1 MKVLIIEDDPEIIDV
16 VALTL
21 ELKWSDVNLISTFL
35 GEKGVEL
42 AKKELPDII
51 ILDLGLPD
59 ITGFEVLKQIRAFS
73 DVPLVILTVR
83 GEEMDKVR
91 GLELGADDY
100 MVKPF
105 SPGEL
110 LARLK
115 ALLRRGQMPEIKAK
129 VADKLFVRGKL
140 RIDFTSREVSVGDKL
155 VKLGPRE
162 YDLLYMLVTNAGV
175 VLLNQKLLEEVFPEH
190 RADTQF
196 LDVYIKKL
204 REKLEEDPDSPEM
217 ILSEGGIGYKFVGW

>member
-21 ELKWSDVNLISTFL
+21 ELKWSDVSLISTFL

-42 AKKELPDII
+42 AKEELPDII

-115 ALLRRGQMPEIKAK
+115 ALLRRGHMPEIKAK
-129 VADKLFVRGKL
+129 VAGKLFVRGKL

-162 YDLLYMLVTNAGV
+162 YDLLYMLVTNAGM

-190 RADTQF
+190 KDDTQF

-204 REKLEEDPDSPEM
+204 RERLEEDPDSPEM
-217 ILSEGGIGYKFVGW
+217 ILSEGGIGYKFVSW

>member
-21 ELKWSDVNLISTFL
+21 ELKWSDVSLISTFL

-42 AKKELPDII
+42 AKEELPDII

-115 ALLRRGQMPEIKAK
+115 ALLRRGHMPEIKAQ
-129 VADKLFVRGKL
+129 VAGKLFVRGKL

-190 RADTQF
+190 KADTQF

-204 REKLEEDPDSPEM
+204 RERLEEDPDSPEM
-217 ILSEGGIGYKFVGW
+217 ILSEGGIGYKFVSW

>member
-190 RADTQF
+190 KADTQF

-204 REKLEEDPDSPEM
+204 RERLEEDPDSPEM

>member
-190 RADTQF
+190 KADTQF

-204 REKLEEDPDSPEM
+204 RERLEEDPDSPEM
-217 ILSEGGIGYKFVGW
+217 ILSEGGIGYKFVGC

>member
-21 ELKWSDVNLISTFL
+21 ELKWSDVSLISTFL

-115 ALLRRGQMPEIKAK
+115 ALLRRGQMPEIKAQ
-129 VADKLFVRGKL
+129 VAGKLFVRGKL
-140 RIDFTSREVSVGDKL
+140 RIDFTSREVSIGDKL

-190 RADTQF
+190 KADTQF

-204 REKLEEDPDSPEM
+204 RERLEEDPDSPEM
-217 ILSEGGIGYKFVGW
+217 ILSEGGIGYKFVSW

>member
-21 ELKWSDVNLISTFL
+21 ELKWPDVSLISTFL
-35 GEKGVEL
+35 GEKGIEL
-42 AKKELPDII
+42 AQKELPDII

-59 ITGFEVLKQIRAFS
+59 ITGFDVLKQIRAFS

-129 VADKLFVRGKL
+129 VGDKLFVKGKL
-140 RIDFTSREVSVGDKL
+140 RIDFTSREVSVGNKL

-175 VLLNQKLLEEVFPEH
+175 VVLNQKLLEEVFPEH
-190 RADTQF
+190 RGDTQF

-204 REKLEEDPDSPEM
+204 RERLEEDPDSPEM

>member
-21 ELKWSDVNLISTFL
+21 ELKWPDVSLISTFL

-42 AKKELPDII
+42 AQKELPDII

-59 ITGFEVLKQIRAFS
+59 ITGFDVLKQIRAFS

-129 VADKLFVRGKL
+129 VGDKLFVKGKL
-140 RIDFTSREVSVGDKL
+140 RIDFTSREVSVGNKL

-175 VLLNQKLLEEVFPEH
+175 VVLNQKLLEEVFPEH
-190 RADTQF
+190 RGDTQF

-204 REKLEEDPDSPEM
+204 RERLEEDPDSPEM

>member
-21 ELKWSDVNLISTFL
+21 ELKWSDVSLISTFL

-42 AKKELPDII
+42 AKEELPDII

-115 ALLRRGQMPEIKAK
+115 ALLRRGHMPEIKAK
-129 VADKLFVRGKL
+129 VAGKLFVRGRL

-190 RADTQF
+190 KADTQF

-204 REKLEEDPDSPEM
+204 RERLEEDPDSPEM
-217 ILSEGGIGYKFVGW
+217 ILSEGGIGYKFVSW